1 MYDRDRILD
10 SVDLALLADEVLGE
24 HQGPDRS
31 PTWSCPN
38 PSHAQTGRTPPV
50 TIFRSNTGD
59 ERWHCHGCG
68 AGGTA
73 IDLVMATQNVDVRE
87 ALASLAAR
95 SGISEQNR
103 PLRRAR
109 RCTPRPT
116 TPERVAD
123 PEGLATYI
131 DSCARRLW
139 SPEGR
144 PVRRWLNRVRGL
156 PDDVLHLNRIGADPG
171 ARQAR
176 PDGMPAAGWAAV
188 LPVHLNGEPVFA
200 QLRVLGSSRLRY
212 LNAASTL
219 TPNPRIAEYEP
230 AERQGS
236 CVVVTEGVL
245 DALSAAAGGL
255 RGVALLGA
263 SVPDPGRPS
272 ASSNTLVDR
281 LADIDGRLVLALDAD
296 DAGQRGADRL
306 QALLAER
313 RTDIVRVAPPAHV
326 NDLNEWMLRA
336 GDDWPAQLTGE
347 VRLAIDCTKARSLA
361 R

>member
-1 MYDRDRILD
+1 MQ
-10 SVDLALLADEVLGE
+10 AK
-24 HQGPDRS
+24 
-31 PTWSCPN
+31 
-38 PSHAQTGRTPPV
+38 
-50 TIFRSNTGD
+50 
-59 ERWHCHGCG
+59 
-68 AGGTA
+68 
-73 IDLVMATQNVDVRE
+73 
-87 ALASLAAR
+87 
-95 SGISEQNR
+95 
-103 PLRRAR
+103 
-109 RCTPRPT
+109 
-116 TPERVAD
+116 
-123 PEGLATYI
+123 
-131 DSCARRLW
+131 RLW
-139 SPEGR
+139 GSEGR

-171 ARQAR
+171 IRQPR
-176 PDGMPAAGWAAV
+176 PAGTPAAGWAAV
-188 LPVHLNGEPVFA
+188 LPVHRNGEPVFA
-200 QLRVLGSSRLRY
+200 QIRVLGSSRVRY

-219 TPNPRIAEYEP
+219 APNPRIAAYEP

-263 SVPDPGRPS
+263 SVPDPSRPS
-272 ASSNTLVDR
+272 ASSIALVER
-281 LADIDGRLVLALDAD
+281 LAKIEGRLVLALDAD

-313 RTDIVRVAPPAHV
+313 RAGIVRVTPPAHV

-347 VRLAIDCTKARSLA
+347 VRLAIDCTTTRSLA